1 MKKILSYTAILTA
14 VMMTIIACEKKAD
27 RTADFTSAENMALV
41 SVIHASPNFRQI
53 FNAPDSINV
62 FVNNK
67 KVNGAFITYGGTFP
81 TPSTSLS
88 GYFGVPPGLQNIKI
102 TVAGTITPD
111 SIPLTTLSNIF
122 NAKQK
127 YSLII
132 TDGIKSLRD
141 SSKILLPDVYS
152 KPVAGNF
159 SLRFVNAISTD
170 TAGATVSVFSTRR
183 NAHIFTSVVQGGVV
197 NFQSLPYNAQL
208 NDTLYIRRPGST
220 YNLDT
225 LNNVSFSNQKVYTL
239 IYRGDG
245 GSNVGTK
252 ARALVTFLHE

>member
-1 MKKILSYTAILTA
+1 MKKILSYTALLA
-14 VMMTIIACEKKAD
+14 AGMMTIIACEKQAD
-27 RTADFTSAENMALV
+27 ATATFTSTSDMAFV
-41 SVIHASPNFRQI
+41 NVIHASPNFRQV

-81 TPSTSLS
+81 LPGTALS
-88 GYFGVPPGLQNIKI
+88 GYIGLTPGLQNIKL
-102 TVAGTITPD
+102 TVAGSVTPD
-111 SIPLTTLSNIF
+111 SIPLTTLSKIF
-122 NAKQK
+122 TKGQK

-132 TDGIKSLRD
+132 TDDVRNARD
-141 SSKILLPDVYS
+141 SSKMLLPDVFT
-152 KPVAGNF
+152 KPNPGTF
-159 SLRFVNAISTD
+159 SLRFVNAVATD
-170 TAGATVSVFSTRR
+170 TAGAQVSVFSTRR
-183 NAHIFTSVVQGGVV
+183 NAHIFNSVAQGGVV
-197 NFQSLPYNAQL
+197 NFQSLPYNIQL

-225 LNNVSFSNQKVYTL
+225 LNNVSFSNQRVYTL

-245 GSNVGTK
+245 RTNVGAK